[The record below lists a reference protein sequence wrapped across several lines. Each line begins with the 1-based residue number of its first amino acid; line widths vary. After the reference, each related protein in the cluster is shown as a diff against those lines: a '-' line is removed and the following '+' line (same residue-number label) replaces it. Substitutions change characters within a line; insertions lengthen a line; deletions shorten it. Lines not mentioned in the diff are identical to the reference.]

1 MGLPRWFNDK
11 ESACQCRR
19 RGFDLWVQKILWD
32 LLNGNGNP
40 FQYFSLGNP
49 LDRGTWQAVVHGDA
63 TESDTA

>member
-1 MGLPRWFNDK
+1 MIKNLPASVGDLGLISGF
-11 ESACQCRR
+11 RR
-19 RGFDLWVQKILWD
+19 SSGE
-32 LLNGNGNP
+32 GNGNP